1 MVNGHVLKSHFR
13 LLLFIIYCLPWQLVS
28 ICVNIPAWTC
38 KHILTK
44 LQIIPTEQ
52 LTIPMITYR
61 KNPGNNNNLLLQMN
75 NSNLQNM
82 CIFITY
88 IVAWMKIK
96 SHTGVYC
103 SPVII
108 ELVHWRFLFL
118 KKDAAKVLECFHFGD
133 VYSFFFFYWS
143 PCWSLQYFSKVCDR
157 EFFPLFL
164 SCSSVWCILHKDK
177 LNTY

>member
-13 LLLFIIYCLPWQLVS
+13 LLLFIIYCLPWQLFS
-28 ICVNIPAWTC
+28 ICVNIPAWIC

-52 LTIPMITYR
+52 LTISMITYR
-61 KNPGNNNNLLLQMN
+61 KNPGNNNNLLSQMI

-103 SPVII
+103 SPVIV
-108 ELVHWRFLFL
+108 ELVIWRFLFL
-118 KKDAAKVLECFHFGD
+118 KKDAAKVLECFNFGD
-133 VYSFFFFYWS
+133 VYSFFLLLVTLLVTTLVKSVTESYSHCFYRAV
-143 PCWSLQYFSKVCDR
+143 VCDV
-157 EFFPLFL
+157 
-164 SCSSVWCILHKDK
+164 SCIKT
-177 LNTY
+177 N